1 MKYLLL
7 TLCAF
12 CLLAINTG
20 AQPVSGF
27 WKGSLTMQGG
37 CFKENNIELQI
48 MVAGSIVT
56 GNSYHYLNVSNY
68 IKKEFRGTFDS
79 VTKKLVL
86 QESTITEYKIPN
98 HCIICIKKYELTYT
112 KTGNVETLE
121 GGWTGY
127 IPGAGLCQP
136 GTIVLSRIATS
147 AFVENDV
154 PEIKVDT
161 GQIRL
166 DFYDNGTVDG
176 DSISVLVDRQ
186 LIVSHQKLS
195 IKPITAYVTID
206 LKNTV
211 HEVVMVAEN
220 LGSIPPNTALLIITA
235 GEKRYRLFLTS
246 TETKSAKTRFVYD
259 KDVGAK

>member
-1 MKYLLL
+1 M
-7 TLCAF
+7 
-12 CLLAINTG
+12 G
-20 AQPVSGF
+20 AQSVNGF
-27 WKGSLTMQGG
+27 WLGTLTMQGG

-48 MVAGSIVT
+48 TVAGNIVT
-56 GNSYHYLNVSNY
+56 GNSYHYLNIANY
-68 IKKEFRGTFDS
+68 IKKEYRGTYDS
-79 VTKKLVL
+79 TTKKLII
-86 QESTITEYKIPN
+86 QEGIVTEHKIPN
-98 HCIICIKKYELTYT
+98 HCIICIKKYELSYS
-112 KTGNVETLE
+112 KTGNVETLQ

-127 IPGAGLCQP
+127 IAGGDLCQP
-136 GTIVLSRIATS
+136 GTIVLSRIAAS
-147 AFVENDV
+147 AFVETGI

-176 DSISVLVDRQ
+176 DSISVLVDNQ

-195 IKPITAYVTID
+195 IKPITAFVTID

-235 GEKRYRLFLTS
+235 GDKRYRLFLTS
-246 TETKSAKTRFVYD
+246 TETKSAKARFVYD
-259 KDVGAK
+259 KDVGSK